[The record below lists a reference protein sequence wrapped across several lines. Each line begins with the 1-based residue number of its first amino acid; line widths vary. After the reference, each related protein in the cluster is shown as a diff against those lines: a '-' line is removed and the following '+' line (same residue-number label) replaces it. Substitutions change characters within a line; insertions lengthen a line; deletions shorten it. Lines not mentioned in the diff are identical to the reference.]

1 MPLIKIDEI
10 ELNSED
16 LSENGNKIL
25 ALINFTDL
33 KINKLNDEILVKKVA
48 KKAYE
53 LELRQLI
60 AQRTK

>member
-1 MPLIKIDEI
+1 MPLIKIDDI

-25 ALINFTDL
+25 ALVNFTDL
-33 KINKLNDEILVKKVA
+33 KIKKLNEEILVKKVA

-53 LELRQLI
+53 VELRQLI

>member
-1 MPLIKIDEI
+1 MPLIKIDDI

-16 LSENGNKIL
+16 LSENGKKIL
-25 ALINFTDL
+25 ALVNFTDL
-33 KINKLNDEILVKKVA
+33 KIKKLNEEILVKKVA

-53 LELRQLI
+53 VELRQLI